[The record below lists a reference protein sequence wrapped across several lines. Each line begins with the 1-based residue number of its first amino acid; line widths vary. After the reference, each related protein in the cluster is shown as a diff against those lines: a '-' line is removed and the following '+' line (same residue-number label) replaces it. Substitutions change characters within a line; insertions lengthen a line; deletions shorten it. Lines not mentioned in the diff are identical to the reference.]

1 MALYHFSEEP
11 DITEF
16 VPRPAPHLGGESVV
30 FAIDDWH
37 APLYFVPRDCPRVTF
52 WPLDTSLPE
61 HVERWFGHVSGR
73 MVIAIEAAWL
83 ERLRTTALYR
93 YVFDEQGFESRQD
106 HGVHVCRSTVAPLR
120 VDPVGDLLKALTASG
135 VELRVCPSLVPL
147 GRAIVRTSLHWSLI
161 RMRNAAG
168 WEAPDPA
175 AVWPQS
181 G

>member
-61 HVERWFGHVSGR
+61 HAERWFGHVSGR

-93 YVFDEQGFESRQD
+93 YVFDEQGFESRRD
-106 HGVHVCRSTVAPLR
+106 HGVHICRSTVVPLR
-120 VDPVGDLLKALTASG
+120 VEPVGDLLKALTASG

-147 GRAIVRTSLHWSLI
+147 GRVIVRTSLHWSLI
-161 RMRNAAG
+161 RMRNAVG
-168 WEAPDPA
+168 WEAPDLA
-175 AVWPQS
+175 DIWPQS